1 MCGYGR
7 SHGLGRSHGQMRHAS
22 IIREHLRS
30 ASKRKIPTSLIVK
43 QVMVDASVVPF
54 GSMLTNAVQDRVGRA
69 VQMMSI
75 TGMLLHI

>member
-1 MCGYGR
+1 M
-7 SHGLGRSHGQMRHAS
+7 
-22 IIREHLRS
+22 
-30 ASKRKIPTSLIVK
+30 SLIVK

-75 TGMLLHI
+75 TGMLLYI

>member
-30 ASKRKIPTSLIVK
+30 ASKRKIPMSLIVK